1 MKKYILILL
10 CCFIIMSCQTH
21 RYTRF
26 PRLLSIPSKICLK
39 NHISASK
46 FSHILFIRSSSME
59 DSTAISYFIM
69 REKPRMFEI
78 HLPDDWK
85 MIMGNWEITNDT
97 VYLNPMYEYYTKE
110 NEYLIREISLSRS
123 ACIAF
128 PKKSLKRRNLLID
141 KIEYNIVGPDST
153 ISDSSFILN
162 AVKYTKIPQKV
173 PTLKEI
179 YKRSR

>member
-1 MKKYILILL
+1 
-10 CCFIIMSCQTH
+10 
-21 RYTRF
+21 
-26 PRLLSIPSKICLK
+26 
-39 NHISASK
+39 
-46 FSHILFIRSSSME
+46 
-59 DSTAISYFIM
+59 
-69 REKPRMFEI
+69 
-78 HLPDDWK
+78 
-85 MIMGNWEITNDT
+85 MGNWEITNDT

-128 PKKSLKRRNLLID
+128 PNKSLKRRNLLID
-141 KIEYNIVGPDST
+141 NIEYNTVGPDST